1 MGKKVDLL
9 WVRMSLAVHVCW
21 VWSDVEV
28 RYRRDLVMGWFCRV
42 MVGVGGIAGVMGWWG
57 WRGWMGWR
65 VGWRMPW
72 SRGVRD
78 DGVVVV
84 FWRRWVLLLWG
95 HFVMFL
101 TNVLHNVFALFCE
114 SCILLQSVK

>member
-28 RYRRDLVMGWFCRV
+28 RYRRDLVMGWFRRV
-42 MVGVGGIAGVMGWWG
+42 MVGVGWIAGVMGWW
-57 WRGWMGWR
+57 GWR

-78 DGVVVV
+78 DWGVVV
-84 FWRRWVLLLWG
+84 FWWRRVLFLWG